1 MGLDARGE
9 HGLAAVLGASIGA
22 PVGCLALMVLCAIW
36 WRAHVARQATASN
49 KASSAP
55 PSPAGSSA
63 SSAGGGNAQRVAPVL
78 AASAMHGEDD
88 ASTQAAVAERGSGG
102 GSERVAPIA
111 TPRQSMHRAGAAAR
125 PPQVGV
131 EREALA
137 SCMTAAA
144 TTAPTALGTG
154 MSRGSARASSSPSSA
169 RLASPSSSEQRDG
182 RGVVVAEPIGAGTPS
197 SCKALPL
204 AASTRRAASNDDAAI
219 DALEAGS
226 SFLVLDEIGRMQ
238 THEHDDPAAAAPATT
253 AAALQSVARDYAPAR
268 VAGATAWHDRL
279 VRGGSSTELPRAGTG
294 VAPLA
299 SDEVGV
305 AAVVLHEPQPP
316 SDILVLNSAYRVL
329 HQMQPPFMC
338 AAPRHHAV
346 RACVA
351 RHGRVCAHDLTF
363 RAVLPLRAHRS
374 VKPSSSDVSNL
385 RPHAGGDTW
394 P

>member
-1 MGLDARGE
+1 MVVALATAL
-9 HGLAAVLGASIGA
+9 LAAMCGASACNSMSECAVDVICADGVLTPVEVGQYSPSGSCAAIDCTGLPDACAEGVGA
-22 PVGCLALMVLCAIW
+22 RSTTSSEIA
-36 WRAHVARQATASN
+36 WRT
-49 KASSAP
+49 
-55 PSPAGSSA
+55 
-63 SSAGGGNAQRVAPVL
+63 AGGGADACEWACKPAGHYLRWSRAHSSGCYMCALANEGMWSPALDNALYPCENA
-78 AASAMHGEDD
+78 
-88 ASTQAAVAERGSGG
+88 GSGETYEFNEG
-102 GSERVAPIA
+102 
-111 TPRQSMHRAGAAAR
+111 
-125 PPQVGV
+125 
-131 EREALA
+131 
-137 SCMTAAA
+137 
-144 TTAPTALGTG
+144 PTGY
-154 MSRGSARASSSPSSA
+154 SSPDC
-169 RLASPSSSEQRDG
+169 PVKCYQFDGEYTGNTSSSEQRDG

-329 HQMQPPFMC
+329 HQMQPPFM
-338 AAPRHHAV
+338 
-346 RACVA
+346 
-351 RHGRVCAHDLTF
+351 
-363 RAVLPLRAHRS
+363 S